1 MCEISTEGECLLFE
15 TIVEPPL
22 SDFDL
27 YCGYE
32 DAWDK
37 GFYYKTSYSFHSLT
51 LYAVT
56 PCWIGIHFIT
66 PNPFALVP
74 SSLAF

>member
-1 MCEISTEGECLLFE
+1 VCEISTEGECLLFE
-15 TIVEPPL
+15 TVVEPPL

-37 GFYYKTSYSFHSLT
+37 GFYYQTHHSFYFFT

-56 PCWIGIHFIT
+56 PCWIGN
-66 PNPFALVP
+66 PNPFTLLIP
-74 SSLAF
+74 